1 MGSTVESND
10 ALSVWATG
18 ERLHMSRV
26 SKKED
31 MFYGLLKEFSTK
43 IVEVADTYKLLVTTW
58 PEKNDELVKKLN
70 AAEEECDG
78 LAGNFFDELN
88 TSFITPFDR
97 EDLTNL
103 MSYMDETVD
112 EIESVSFR
120 YGLYDVEE
128 MIPEAAEMATLTC
141 GACHA
146 LDVLFDHF
154 HDFKKD
160 PVIMEQVKIV
170 YDYERTGDDVY
181 RDGLARLFRENTDGV
196 FVLKWKSLLDKMEE
210 ALDQTKNVCK
220 VVQGVVMK
228 NA

>member
-1 MGSTVESND
+1 
-10 ALSVWATG
+10 
-18 ERLHMSRV
+18 MSRV

-31 MFYGLLKEFSTK
+31 MFYNLLKDFSK
-43 IVEVADTYKLLVTTW
+43 RIVEAAEKYNELVTTW
-58 PEKNDELVKKLN
+58 PHNNTELVEQLSATEDDCDE
-70 AAEEECDG
+70 AAG
-78 LAGNFFDELN
+78 KFYDELN

-97 EDLTNL
+97 EDLSSL
-103 MSYMDETVD
+103 MNYMDEIVD

-120 YGLYDVEE
+120 FGLYDVDV
-128 MIPEAAEMATLTC
+128 MIPEAIQMATLTAS
-141 GACHA
+141 ACHA
-146 LDVLFDHF
+146 LDTLFEHF

-170 YDYERTGDDVY
+170 YAYEHEGDEVY

-196 FVLKWKSLLDKMEE
+196 FVLKWKSLLDKMED

>member
-1 MGSTVESND
+1 
-10 ALSVWATG
+10 
-18 ERLHMSRV
+18 MSRV

-31 MFYGLLKEFSTK
+31 MFYDMLKDFSK
-43 IVEVADTYKLLVTTW
+43 RIVDVANIYKELVTTW
-58 PEKNDELVKKLN
+58 PNDGEELVKKLSEAEDDCDT
-70 AAEEECDG
+70 AAG
-78 LAGNFFDELN
+78 KFYDELN

-97 EDLTNL
+97 EDLSSL
-103 MSYMDETVD
+103 MNYMDETVD

-120 YGLYDVEE
+120 FNLYDVDE
-128 MIPEAAEMATLTC
+128 MIPEAIQMATLTTS
-141 GACHA
+141 ACHA
-146 LDVLFDHF
+146 LDTLFDHF

-170 YDYERTGDDVY
+170 YAYEHEGDDVY

-196 FVLKWKSLLDKMEE
+196 FVLKWKSLLDKMED